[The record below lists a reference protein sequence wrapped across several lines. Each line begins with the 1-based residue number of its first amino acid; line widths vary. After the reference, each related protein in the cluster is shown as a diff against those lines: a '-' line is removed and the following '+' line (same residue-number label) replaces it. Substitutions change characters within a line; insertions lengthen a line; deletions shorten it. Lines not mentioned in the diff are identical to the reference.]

1 MEASIV
7 LSNLGSLFL
16 GMTVAVVMIFKLA
29 AQHAE
34 PERME
39 TCLGVVVC
47 LVGVSIT
54 VLCYVA
60 AIKLQV

>member
-1 MEASIV
+1 MDLSIV

-16 GMTVAVVMIFKLA
+16 GITIAIAVLFKLA

-34 PERME
+34 TESME

-47 LVGVSIT
+47 LVGGSIT

-60 AIKLQV
+60 AVNLQV